1 MSDLDPRAGA
11 PAPAAPAASGPE
23 AAEPEAWA
31 AVVAAWSDD
40 DAHRRYLGRFVDLE
54 GLSLAGARYK
64 AVLDARPEDEV
75 ALRMRAEVVKKAMI
89 YGMAAFPRTPPPA
102 ASPLVKRLKLGVALS
117 AGSLTVWL
125 LYKLVLLVGARS

>member
-1 MSDLDPRAGA
+1 MSDLDARAGA

-31 AVVAAWSDD
+31 AVVAAWSDE
-40 DAHRRYLGRFVDLE
+40 DAHRRYLARFVDLE
-54 GLSLAGARYK
+54 GLSRAGARYK

-75 ALRMRAEVVKKAMI
+75 AQRMRAEVVKKAMI

-102 ASPLVKRLKLGVALS
+102 
-117 AGSLTVWL
+117 
-125 LYKLVLLVGARS
+125 